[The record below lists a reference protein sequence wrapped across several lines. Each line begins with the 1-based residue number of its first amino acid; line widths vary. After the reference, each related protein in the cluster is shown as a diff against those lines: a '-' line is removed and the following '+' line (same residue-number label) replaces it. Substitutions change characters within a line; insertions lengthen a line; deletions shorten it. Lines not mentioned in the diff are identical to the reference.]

1 MRRHV
6 IVSLWLLLLWPLAAL
21 AQPSMTLTETQYAA
35 LKADILATPALT
47 GLSDQAIADYYNDLA
62 TPAFWVW
69 RVSLTEKEVYEAT
82 VEAASWSWSTYKSQT
97 VQDRDAW
104 ASMWRP
110 GAVNPSLKQTRDG
123 WQAIFGGQ
131 GASATQVN
139 YLLALS
145 RRQANRAEKLFA
157 TTPGVGSTADPA
169 MLVFVGTLTQRD
181 IAHAVRGASL
191 S

>member
-1 MRRHV
+1 M
-6 IVSLWLLLLWPLAAL
+6 VSLWLLLLWPLAVL
-21 AQPSMTLTETQYAA
+21 AQPSMTLTEAQYAE

-47 GLSDQAIADYYNDLA
+47 GLSDQAIADYYNELA

-82 VEAASWSWSTYKSQT
+82 VEAASWSWSTFKAQT

-131 GASATQVN
+131 GASQTQVN

-169 MLVFVGTLTQRD
+169 MLAFVGTLNQRD